1 MTHSELAIDS
11 VTETQVV
18 GEGLIKDHDLM
29 VVTDEDLIVDLRLG
43 LTMAHLDLD
52 MITELHPLDL
62 IRAHRPHVSIRDHT
76 PALDSTKDLRRL
88 DSIRVLRD
96 SIMDLLLAGSIEDLL
111 HRLSNRA
118 DGIRDL
124 LDPHHKVT

>member
-11 VTETQVV
+11 VTETVV
-18 GEGLIKDHDLM
+18 GDGLIKARDLM
-29 VVTDEDLIVDLRLG
+29 VVTDVDLIVDLRLG

-62 IRAHRPHVSIRDHT
+62 IRAHRQHVSIRVHT
-76 PALDSTKDLRRL
+76 PALDLTKDLRRL
-88 DSIRVLRD
+88 DLIRVLRG
-96 SIMDLLLAGSIEDLL
+96 SIMDLLLAGLIEDLL
-111 HRLSNRA
+111 HRLNNRA